1 MAQDLAI
8 NDVFSAD
15 VPFPFGRA
23 DVFSDVRAAFDDYA
37 PNRVAHAAQQ
47 KKPDTLVGRAVSL
60 IKVD

>member
-37 PNRVAHAAQQ
+37 PNRVAHATQQ
-47 KKPDTLVGRAVSL
+47 KSL
-60 IKVD
+60 TPSLAGLSA